1 MKRRTAIVF
10 ALAAVFG
17 LLLLAGPVIA
27 ANGSVSIKEADER
40 YAYTPKTVYVN
51 VGESVTW
58 TNDSDAPH
66 TVDSDT
72 GGELESGN
80 FTEGQTFEHAFN
92 ATGTFAY
99 HCDIHDYMK
108 GTVVVLAAG
117 VTPPSTNTA
126 PASTAPSEP
135 TWLGIV
141 AIVMAGILAA
151 GLVLRRVRVRA
162 E

>member
-1 MKRRTAIVF
+1 MNRRTTLVL
-10 ALAAVFG
+10 ALTGLFG
-17 LLLLAGPVIA
+17 LLLLAGPVLA
-27 ANGSVSIKEADER
+27 ANGSVTIKEADER
-40 YAYTPKTVYVN
+40 YLYSPRMVYVN

-66 TVDSDT
+66 TVDSDS

-80 FTEGQTFEHAFN
+80 LAEGDTFDHTFG

-108 GTVVVLAAG
+108 GTVNVLAAG
-117 VTPPSTNTA
+117 VTAPPTETVSGS
-126 PASTAPSEP
+126 STASEP
-135 TWLGIV
+135 AAPGIV
-141 AIVMAGILAA
+141 VLLLAGLAAA
-151 GLVLRRVRVRA
+151 GLAERRFRLT